1 MSDDAIKSHRF
12 HQFMSHSLSRIVDI
26 HPHEV
31 PALVWSWLYV
41 FALFLA
47 YYVLRPIRDDLGVA
61 GGVKNL
67 PWLFTGTLVAM
78 LVINPLFAAAVRR
91 WNRERFIAITY
102 RFFMTNLLI
111 FMILLMTVSSSYLV
125 WIGRAFFIWV
135 SVFNLFVV
143 SVFWSFIVDVFDR
156 EQGKRLFGFLA
167 AAATLGGIVGSSLA
181 SGFVTSLGQ
190 NWLLLVSIALLECA
204 VLAARKLSKISDTF
218 QHPVQQ
224 EESHHPVGGGFFSGM
239 THTFQSPYLFGI
251 ASFMLIYS
259 ITSTVLYFQQASI
272 AELNFPDS
280 AARIAFFANID
291 FWVNVLTLVVQVF
304 LTGRLMGSLGIVTTL
319 CVLPLFSMA
328 GFAAL
333 ASYPTLIWLFVV
345 VQVGRRVSNFGFARP
360 TREVLFT
367 AVPREDRYK
376 AKNFIDT
383 VIYRMG
389 DQVGSWTYAG
399 LIGLGMNMTGISM
412 LAVPLSAI
420 WLALSFWLGR
430 RQTA

>member
-1 MSDDAIKSHRF
+1 
-12 HQFMSHSLSRIVDI
+12 
-26 HPHEV
+26 
-31 PALVWSWLYV
+31 
-41 FALFLA
+41 
-47 YYVLRPIRDDLGVA
+47 
-61 GGVKNL
+61 
-67 PWLFTGTLVAM
+67 
-78 LVINPLFAAAVRR
+78 
-91 WNRERFIAITY
+91 
-102 RFFMTNLLI
+102 
-111 FMILLMTVSSSYLV
+111 
-125 WIGRAFFIWV
+125 
-135 SVFNLFVV
+135 
-143 SVFWSFIVDVFDR
+143 
-156 EQGKRLFGFLA
+156 
-167 AAATLGGIVGSSLA
+167 
-181 SGFVTSLGQ
+181 
-190 NWLLLVSIALLECA
+190 
-204 VLAARKLSKISDTF
+204 
-218 QHPVQQ
+218 
-224 EESHHPVGGGFFSGM
+224 
-239 THTFQSPYLFGI
+239 
-251 ASFMLIYS
+251 MLIYS